1 MERRL
6 SPLERWPTG
15 AILLLLLTAALLPL
29 GLVLIWVAQENVQET
44 NSALVSRAEQQG
56 IAASQAIESL
66 LARNVLALRV
76 AANSALA
83 VSRTNPCAQALQS
96 LSVSPAVAQRFRMR
110 DSEGRVLCATEGSIF
125 APEKMDLIVAPG
137 DVRTW
142 VSPQRLI
149 HYRVGLVGGMA
160 TGALTFDELRS
171 AANDAPGEV
180 NRLTISDGANQLVVI
195 NRPLKNP
202 ELRQLSQNHQISN
215 GQLRISVLSAVER
228 VSVADRVILFLPLLM
243 WVIATLFSWLLVR
256 RLLLNPLARLKNAV
270 AEYEPGEQGLE
281 LPTKFGAASE
291 IRDVSMAF
299 ERAVDRIED
308 AEREALEALD
318 GQRRLVREVH
328 HRVKNNLQVVA
339 SLLSIHG
346 RSAAKPEAK
355 AAYSAIGRR
364 VDALSVVHRHHYA
377 ELEENRGISLRPLL
391 TELAADLRSS
401 APPEARAMR
410 IELDLDAPS
419 TTQDAAVAAAFLIT
433 EIVEYA
439 MLRRPEDV
447 IEIALRREDELTAT
461 LAVSSGVLVPDGD
474 PEDVAKTQFERIVE
488 GLARQLRSPLERKL
502 GRYAVTIPVFPSR

>member
-15 AILLLLLTAALLPL
+15 VILLLLLTAALLPL

-56 IAASQAIESL
+56 VAASQAIESL
-66 LARNVLALRV
+66 VARNVLALRV
-76 AANSALA
+76 AANAALA
-83 VSRTNPCAQALQS
+83 VSKTNPCAPALRS

-110 DSEGRVLCATEGSIF
+110 DSEGKLLCSTEGSIF

-137 DVRTW
+137 DVRLW

-171 AANDAPGEV
+171 AANDAPGDV

-202 ELRQLSQNHQISN
+202 ELRQLSQSHQISN
-215 GQLRISVLSAVER
+215 GQLRIGVLSAVER

-410 IELDLDAPS
+410 IELDLDGPS

-447 IEIALRREDELTAT
+447 IEIALRREDELSAT

-474 PEDVAKTQFERIVE
+474 PDDVAKTQFERIVE
-488 GLARQLRSPLERKL
+488 GLARQLRSPLDRKL